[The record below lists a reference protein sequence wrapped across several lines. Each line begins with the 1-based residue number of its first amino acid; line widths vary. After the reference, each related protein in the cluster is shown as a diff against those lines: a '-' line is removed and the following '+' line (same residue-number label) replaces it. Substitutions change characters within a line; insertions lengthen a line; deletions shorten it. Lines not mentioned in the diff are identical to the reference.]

1 MAHAHSESLE
11 VMQELIKS
19 QENMTCTLDC
29 LNSNLEHVQIS
40 VDLVDDFSDGKMKE
54 DEGDSVKELVEE
66 ESEKEEEE
74 EGEMVVPSGSSHS
87 KKRKLK

>member
-1 MAHAHSESLE
+1 
-11 VMQELIKS
+11 
-19 QENMTCTLDC
+19 MTCTLDC
-29 LNSNLEHVQIS
+29 LNSNLEHIWIS
-40 VDLVDDFSDGKMKE
+40 ADPMDDFSDSEMKE

-74 EGEMVVPSGSSHS
+74 EGKTVVQSGSSHS